1 VPTNLYDDPEF
12 FARYSEL
19 RRSVEGLSGAPEWR
33 ALQAMLPPLGAARV
47 LDLGCGFGRFCRYAR
62 EAGASRVLGV
72 DISENMLARARA
84 ETDDPAIEYVLG
96 SIDAQDFAPASFDVA
111 FSSLALHYLP
121 DVAPPFDMVHRALAP
136 GGRFVFSV
144 EHPIYTAPSHPGWV
158 TDESD
163 DQVWPLNRYLD
174 ESARI
179 TDWLAPG
186 VVKYHRTVA
195 TYVNTLIEQGFRIL
209 HLEDWGPTTE
219 QIAAW
224 PEIGVERERP
234 FFLLLSAEQP

>member
-1 VPTNLYDDPEF
+1 
-12 FARYSEL
+12 
-19 RRSVEGLSGAPEWR
+19 
-33 ALQAMLPPLGAARV
+33 
-47 LDLGCGFGRFCRYAR
+47 
-62 EAGASRVLGV
+62 
-72 DISENMLARARA
+72 
-84 ETDDPAIEYVLG
+84 
-96 SIDAQDFAPASFDVA
+96 
-111 FSSLALHYLP
+111 
-121 DVAPPFDMVHRALAP
+121 
-136 GGRFVFSV
+136 V

-163 DQVWPLNRYLD
+163 NHVWPLNRYLD

-195 TYVNTLIEQGFRIL
+195 TYVNTLIKQGFRIL